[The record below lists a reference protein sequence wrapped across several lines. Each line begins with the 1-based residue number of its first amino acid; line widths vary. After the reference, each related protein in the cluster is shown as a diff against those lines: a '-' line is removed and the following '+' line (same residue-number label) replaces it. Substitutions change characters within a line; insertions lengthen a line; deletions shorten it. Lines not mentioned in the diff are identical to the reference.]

1 MGNQCSRKG
10 ENAISAKL
18 YFKIFRGSTPPYP
31 SSSSHLRRSRLGP
44 PINLTLLR
52 HCFHALNTDVTFT
65 INCEMLV
72 HTLFCDLTQR
82 LAFRFFRVFRVFT
95 SLVAGQREMSALKN
109 SQDCLSLQVV
119 LCLSGEQSQIKNGR
133 WVDWY
138 YVIQLL
144 NGLSSWT
151 YFGEA
156 SSILQSSKQGH
167 LNIQLLLSER
177 TCGNKRRKRPGYN
190 LRSILR

>member
-82 LAFRFFRVFRVFT
+82 LAFQILPRVPRFSS
-95 SLVAGQREMSALKN
+95 SL
-109 SQDCLSLQVV
+109 LSLCAPQDPSLRDLGSRLESTVKPTRT
-119 LCLSGEQSQIKNGR
+119 SGTIDAFVTR
-133 WVDWY
+133 HA
-138 YVIQLL
+138 L
-144 NGLSSWT
+144 T
-151 YFGEA
+151 
-156 SSILQSSKQGH
+156 
-167 LNIQLLLSER
+167 
-177 TCGNKRRKRPGYN
+177 
-190 LRSILR
+190 

>member
-82 LAFRFFRVFRVFT
+82 LAFQILPRVPRIYF
-95 SLVAGQREMSALKN
+95 SNGGVAGNVGVKKLTRLFEPS
-109 SQDCLSLQVV
+109 SGVV
-119 LCLSGEQSQIKNGR
+119 LERRIVSNQKWSMGWLVLRYIALEWFIIMDIFWR
-133 WVDWY
+133 
-138 YVIQLL
+138 
-144 NGLSSWT
+144 
-151 YFGEA
+151 
-156 SSILQSSKQGH
+156 SK
-167 LNIQLLLSER
+167 
-177 TCGNKRRKRPGYN
+177 
-190 LRSILR
+190 

>member
-65 INCEMLV
+65 INLACVTPATQATINCEMLV

-82 LAFRFFRVFRVFT
+82 LAFQILPRVPRIYF
-95 SLVAGQREMSALKN
+95 SSGGVAGNVGVKKLTRLFEPS
-109 SQDCLSLQVV
+109 SGVV
-119 LCLSGEQSQIKNGR
+119 LERRIVSNQKWSMGWLVLRYIALEWFIIMDIFWR
-133 WVDWY
+133 
-138 YVIQLL
+138 
-144 NGLSSWT
+144 
-151 YFGEA
+151 
-156 SSILQSSKQGH
+156 SK
-167 LNIQLLLSER
+167 
-177 TCGNKRRKRPGYN
+177 
-190 LRSILR
+190 

>member
-52 HCFHALNTDVTFT
+52 HCFHALTTDVTFT

-72 HTLFCDLTQR
+72 NTRFCTQR
-82 LAFRFFRVFRVFT
+82 LAFQILPRIYF
-95 SLVAGQREMSALKN
+95 SSGGVAGNVGVKKLTRLFEPS
-109 SQDCLSLQVV
+109 SGVV
-119 LCLSGEQSQIKNGR
+119 LERRIISNQKWSKGWLVLRYIALGWFIIMDMAKQ
-133 WVDWY
+133 VAY
-138 YVIQLL
+138 
-144 NGLSSWT
+144 
-151 YFGEA
+151 
-156 SSILQSSKQGH
+156 ILQSSRQGH
-167 LNIQLLLSER
+167 LNI
-177 TCGNKRRKRPGYN
+177 
-190 LRSILR
+190 